1 VATPGQRP
9 RRIAVQARQDQ
20 IVRVALPPSLDEVA
34 AIQPD
39 PNGAPLSPEPKR
51 SGDSLPQGSPEGGS
65 AAKQRATSNSPGQAS
80 ASPWVLKNEEPCP
93 EWAASQNRHK
103 LAPFQPAPFAH
114 LAEAA
119 AKDGLDIR
127 VFGSWMWQT
136 LTGGSYVNAASDL
149 DVLVDVADA
158 AGAGRAADFLQ
169 RKAEECPFKL
179 DGELSFPGLGE
190 IHWREYLNDGPMIL
204 VKSMVAVRM
213 IRREELW
220 K

>member
-1 VATPGQRP
+1 MAGP
-9 RRIAVQARQDQ
+9 
-20 IVRVALPPSLDEVA
+20 LPPGSP
-34 AIQPD
+34 QN
-39 PNGAPLSPEPKR
+39 PNVPKLSPE
-51 SGDSLPQGSPEGGS
+51 G
-65 AAKQRATSNSPGQAS
+65 ATSNSPGQAS
-80 ASPWVLKNEEPCP
+80 APPWVLKNEEPCP